1 MTQDPKE
8 LIRKQCEK
16 YNIEFDDSVIPDLST
31 NLEKNK
37 ESSESPGFLHAQG
50 WENKESLNL
59 DIYHITRDQD
69 VLDTWFSSAL
79 WPFSVLDWDFENP
92 GELFEKYYPANV
104 LETGHDIL
112 FFWVIRMLLMGY
124 EYTWQSP
131 FKKVYLHGL
140 VLNEDGKKMSK
151 SAGTVIDP
159 LSIIDEYSTDALRLA
174 LTLGNTPGNNLNF
187 SRRDVEE
194 YGLFLNKLW
203 NIVRF
208 SWMNVGDIT
217 ETRDML
223 ESRIQNGSK
232 DLFPY
237 ERWILSRLAST
248 IEKMTTGMN
257 EYTFSSSGTELLSF
271 IRDEFA
277 DFAIEAYK
285 IEKEVSVLGKDVM
298 KLCIL
303 DILALLHPYAPH
315 ITEML
320 YGQVTGGKI
329 LMISA
334 WPKTELAI
342 ERESEYL
349 MTIVFDIVR
358 MIRNIR
364 AESKIPPS
372 EQRAIVIV
380 TPEDYREGL
389 EANARII
396 AGLGRGSTVDIGKK
410 PIRWSGYAY
419 GVVHGIDIYV
429 DAHIDKSKVEE
440 EKTRLLEQ
448 IEEKKWYLRI
458 LMTKLENNSFVA
470 NAPEKIV
477 RIEMEKKH
485 QAETD
490 ITKLEEKYKA
500 FGGE

>member
-1 MTQDPKE
+1 
-8 LIRKQCEK
+8 
-16 YNIEFDDSVIPDLST
+16 
-31 NLEKNK
+31 
-37 ESSESPGFLHAQG
+37 
-50 WENKESLNL
+50 
-59 DIYHITRDQD
+59 
-69 VLDTWFSSAL
+69 
-79 WPFSVLDWDFENP
+79 
-92 GELFEKYYPANV
+92 
-104 LETGHDIL
+104 
-112 FFWVIRMLLMGY
+112 
-124 EYTWQSP
+124 
-131 FKKVYLHGL
+131 
-140 VLNEDGKKMSK
+140 MSK

-320 YGQVTGGKI
+320 YGYVTGGKI

-334 WPKTELAI
+334 WPETELAI

-380 TPEDYREGL
+380 TPEGYREGL

-410 PIRWSGYAY
+410 PIR
-419 GVVHGIDIYV
+419 
-429 DAHIDKSKVEE
+429 
-440 EKTRLLEQ
+440 
-448 IEEKKWYLRI
+448 
-458 LMTKLENNSFVA
+458 
-470 NAPEKIV
+470 
-477 RIEMEKKH
+477 
-485 QAETD
+485 
-490 ITKLEEKYKA
+490 
-500 FGGE
+500 